1 MSRWILMPTLFV
13 ILTMT
18 GCDPQINIAGA
29 YFPAWLACI
38 LGGLIL
44 FWLLHLVFL
53 KAGLLPHLIPLPLVY
68 AALITSLT
76 CILWLLFFAVK

>member
-1 MSRWILMPTLFV
+1 MPALFV

-29 YFPAWLACI
+29 YFPAWLACT
-38 LGGLIL
+38 LGGVAL
-44 FWLLHLVFL
+44 FWGVHLIFL
-53 KAGLLPHLIPLPLVY
+53 KTGLLPHLVLLPLVY
-68 AALITSLT
+68 GALITSLT

>member
-1 MSRWILMPTLFV
+1 MPRWILVPTLIV

-29 YFPAWLACI
+29 YFPAWLACT
-38 LGGLIL
+38 LGGLSL

-53 KAGLLPHLIPLPLVY
+53 KVGLLPHLFPLPLVY